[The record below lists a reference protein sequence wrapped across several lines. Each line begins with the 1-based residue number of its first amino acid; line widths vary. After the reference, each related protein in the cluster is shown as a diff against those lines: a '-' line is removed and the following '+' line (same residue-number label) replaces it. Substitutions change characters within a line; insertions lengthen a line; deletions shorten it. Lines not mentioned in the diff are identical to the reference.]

1 MKGHTVR
8 AGVGWVLPYPG
19 PVRRLSPLCSTR
31 NRAQRYGRENQS
43 RNHLS
48 SASAEPPGYFTCP
61 VGLLYVW
68 KEVEEEACSHFGPH
82 FKPVKLLRSPGE
94 RRQAGQGDA
103 A

>member
-1 MKGHTVR
+1 MQVWVGSYLTRDLFVDCLLCVVLEIEHKGMVVR
-8 AGVGWVLPYPG
+8 TKAEIT
-19 PVRRLSPLCSTR
+19 SPLP
-31 NRAQRYGRENQS
+31 Q
-43 RNHLS
+43 
-48 SASAEPPGYFTCP
+48 PGYFTCP